1 MKVEEGST
9 GAEPNRP
16 SAESGAALRAYFAR
30 KRLIAMRSSWFLTP
44 LAILLAF
51 KGPTLGVL
59 LVIGGICGI
68 MNILAIMQSNERL
81 LDGRRS
87 RAAYVWGNM
96 IRVLAFG
103 AIPVFAIMHG
113 PLWTVGIY
121 FAGFFTPLVLYAI
134 ELQRNLTRGL

>member
-1 MKVEEGST
+1 MKVEEGSP
-9 GAEPNRP
+9 GGEPNRRT
-16 SAESGAALRAYFAR
+16 AESGVALRAYFAR
-30 KRLIAMRSSWFLTP
+30 KRLIAMRSSLFLTP
-44 LAILLAF
+44 LVILLALR
-51 KGPTLGVL
+51 GPMLGGL
-59 LVIGGICGI
+59 LALGGICGI
-68 MNILAIMQSNERL
+68 INILAIMQSNERL

-121 FAGFFTPLVLYAI
+121 FAGFFTPLALYAI